1 MEYLTIHETPPDK
14 ISHLIMAFKGWP
26 DAGDGA
32 SSAIRYLLRK
42 FSAKKFAELDPEE
55 FYDFTQVRP
64 QTSINRDGLRV
75 AKWPSNEL
83 FYCTSSED
91 PSQSLMFFLG
101 IEPNLKWKTFSRTII
116 DNAADWG
123 VKTVVHIGA
132 LLDAVP
138 HTREV
143 RISGSSNL
151 VDFRKTLEGQNIRPS
166 NYQGPTGIT
175 SAVMEACTARGMN
188 YATVW
193 GHTPHYLQA
202 APNYRVSYA
211 LISHISRILGFKIAL
226 DELHSAATTF
236 DMEVEKA
243 VTRDAQ
249 IGAYVQKLEQS
260 YDETATLVPGDIPM
274 ADEVVKEL
282 EEFLKGQQRRNGE
295 DSSAG

>member
-1 MEYLTIHETPPDK
+1 MEYLTIHEAPPAK
-14 ISHLIMAFKGWP
+14 TSHMIMAFKGWP

-64 QTSINRDGLRV
+64 QTSINREGLRV
-75 AKWPSNEL
+75 AKWPANEL
-83 FYCTSSED
+83 FYCTSEE
-91 PSQSLMFFLG
+91 PSQNLMFFLG
-101 IEPNLKWKTFSRTII
+101 VEPNLKWKTFSRTII
-116 DNAADWG
+116 DTAEGWG
-123 VKTVVHIGA
+123 VETVVHIGS

-138 HTREV
+138 HTRDV

-151 VDFRKTLEGQNIRPS
+151 VDFKKTLEGQNIGPS

-175 SAVMEACTARGMN
+175 SAVMEACTARGIN
-188 YATVW
+188 YATIW

-211 LISHISRILGFKIAL
+211 LISHLSRILGFKIAL
-226 DELHSAATTF
+226 DELQAAATTF
-236 DMEVEKA
+236 DKEVEKA
-243 VTRDAQ
+243 VSKDAQ

-260 YDETATLVPGDIPM
+260 YDETVTLVPGDMPR
-274 ADEVVKEL
+274 ADDVVKEL

-295 DSSAG
+295 DDSAG

>member
-1 MEYLTIHETPPDK
+1 MEYLTIHEAPPAK
-14 ISHLIMAFKGWP
+14 TSHLVMAFKGWP

-64 QTSINRDGLRV
+64 QTSINREGLRV
-75 AKWPSNEL
+75 AKWPANEL
-83 FYCTSSED
+83 FYCTSEE
-91 PSQSLMFFLG
+91 PSQNLMFFLG
-101 IEPNLKWKTFSRTII
+101 VEPNLKWKTFSRTII
-116 DNAADWG
+116 DKVETWG
-123 VKTVVHIGA
+123 VKTVVHIGS

-138 HTREV
+138 HTRDV

-151 VDFRKTLEGQNIRPS
+151 VSFKKTLEGQNIGPS

-175 SAVMEACTARGMN
+175 SAIMEACTASGMN
-188 YATVW
+188 YATIW

-211 LISHISRILGFKIAL
+211 LISHLSRMLGFKIAL
-226 DELHSAATTF
+226 DELQSAAVTF
-236 DMEVEKA
+236 DKEVEKA
-243 VTRDAQ
+243 VSKDAQ

-260 YDETATLVPGDIPM
+260 YDETATLVPGDMPK
-274 ADEVVKEL
+274 ADDVVREL
-282 EEFLKGQQRRNGE
+282 EEFLKGQQKRNWE
-295 DSSAG
+295 DESPG

>member
-14 ISHLIMAFKGWP
+14 ISHLVMAFKGWP

-64 QTSINRDGLRV
+64 QTSINREGLRV
-75 AKWPSNEL
+75 AKWPANEL
-83 FYCTSSED
+83 FYCTSED
-91 PSQSLMFFLG
+91 PSQNLMFFLG
-101 IEPNLKWKTFSRTII
+101 VEPNLKWKTFSRAII
-116 DNAADWG
+116 DNAAGWG
-123 VKTVVHIGA
+123 VTTVVHIGA

-151 VDFRKTLEGQNIRPS
+151 VDFKKTLEGHDIRPS

-175 SAVMEACTARGMN
+175 SAVMEACTNRGMN
-188 YATVW
+188 YATIW

-211 LISHISRILGFKIAL
+211 LISHISRILGFRIAL
-226 DELHSAATTF
+226 DELQSAATTF
-236 DMEVEKA
+236 DTEVEKA
-243 VTRDAQ
+243 VDKDSQ